1 MSMNTRLELRTKA
14 VRLADLIARAKPAKI
29 RFSSEEQFLQM
40 LGLPQ
45 NVVAGRP
52 SCLNIIPTMAGAE
65 AESGVL
71 RLRVR

>member
-1 MSMNTRLELRTKA
+1 MSMNTRRELRAKA
-14 VRLADLIARAKPAKI
+14 ARLADLIARAKPAQI

-40 LGLPQ
+40 LGLPR
-45 NVVAGRP
+45 NAVARGAKCENSR
-52 SCLNIIPTMAGAE
+52 PTMAGAE